1 MTPKHKE
8 LSLVVHIPHAGTTIP
23 ASERLTYTNLPAVD
37 AELNRLTDWFT
48 DELFAIDG
56 AAVVSTPISRLL
68 VDVERFI
75 DDALEPKAAVGQG
88 VIYEL
93 DSLGQRFRNRPT
105 AAQRQQLLD
114 TYYHPHHQRLES
126 VIANQL
132 THSDKVLLIDGHSFP
147 AVPLPNDDDQ
157 ENARPDICI
166 GTCSNTP
173 DWLTAKVEQLCA
185 ISGWPTA
192 INFPY
197 DGCLVPTK
205 YAGDQRVMAVMIE
218 VNRALYLEQPEP
230 ALPPAKRADFVKVKK
245 TLQRLVWELTSPR

>member
-56 AAVVSTPISRLL
+56 AAVVSTPINS
-68 VDVERFI
+68 
-75 DDALEPKAAVGQG
+75 
-88 VIYEL
+88 
-93 DSLGQRFRNRPT
+93 
-105 AAQRQQLLD
+105 
-114 TYYHPHHQRLES
+114 
-126 VIANQL
+126 
-132 THSDKVLLIDGHSFP
+132 
-147 AVPLPNDDDQ
+147 
-157 ENARPDICI
+157 
-166 GTCSNTP
+166 
-173 DWLTAKVEQLCA
+173 
-185 ISGWPTA
+185 
-192 INFPY
+192 PY

-205 YAGDQRVMAVMIE
+205 YAGDQRVLAVMIE